1 MSKAETWRA
10 WEGRVVDAKY
20 PLRRW
25 LGGSD
30 HSAVFLTEM
39 PGNGA
44 KAAIKFTE
52 ADGPDAEREMARL
65 VAAAKLNHPHLIS
78 IFDLGPCQI
87 DGTPLVY
94 AVMEHADEDLAQIL
108 PQRPLTPAEV
118 SEMLTPLLDGLGYLH
133 GNGFVHTRIK
143 PSNVLVVAD
152 RLKLSTDQISRAG
165 EPISARRRIG
175 VYDAPETSSG
185 AVSPASDVWSL
196 GVTTVMALTQNA
208 ASASQALESDPSLPG
223 KIPEPFRGI
232 ARDCLHIDPAQR
244 CTLEDIRRRLQPAAV
259 PVAAPL
265 ERSHKSEGDS
275 SRLPAFAIPLVL
287 VVVALAAW
295 GLFRARESNSTSAA
309 PVETTAQ
316 PAVEAPPKP
325 TAATPDKNAPS
336 RPAPIHTEKAPTAKA
351 TFAGGGGGVVHQVIP
366 DIPASAK
373 RTIHGTIKVVVW
385 VDVDPSGKVMA
396 AKLRTA
402 GPSRYFAGKALSAA
416 ERWEF
421 SPPQGD
427 GQPTTS
433 AWLLQFRFKR
443 SGVQASPQ
451 RATR

>member
-1 MSKAETWRA
+1 MSKVETWRA
-10 WEGRVVDAKY
+10 WEGRVVDGKY
-20 PLRRW
+20 PLRQW

-39 PGNGA
+39 TGGA

-52 ADGPDAEREMARL
+52 ADGPDAERELARL
-65 VAAAKLNHPHLIS
+65 GMAAKLNHPHLIS
-78 IFDLGPCQI
+78 IFDFGRWQI

-165 EPISARRRIG
+165 EPISARRNIG

-196 GVTTVMALTQNA
+196 GVTIVMALTQK
-208 ASASQALESDPSLPG
+208 ASPASQALQGDPSLPG
-223 KIPEPFRGI
+223 NIPEPFRGI

-244 CTLEDIRRRLQPAAV
+244 CTLEDIRRRLQPAPV
-259 PVAAPL
+259 PVAPPL

-295 GLFRARESNSTSAA
+295 GLFRSRGNHAATPAPAAETS
-309 PVETTAQ
+309 AQ
-316 PAVEAPPKP
+316 PAAETPPKP
-325 TAATPDKNAPS
+325 TAATPDENAPS
-336 RPAPIHTEKAPTAKA
+336 MPAPIRTEKAPTAKA
-351 TFAGGGGGVVHQVIP
+351 TSAGGGSVVHPVIP

-421 SPPQGD
+421 SPPQAG

>member
-10 WEGRVVDAKY
+10 WEGRVVDGKY
-20 PLRRW
+20 SLRQW

-39 PGNGA
+39 PAGA

-52 ADGPDAEREMARL
+52 ADGPDAERELARL
-65 VAAAKLNHPHLIS
+65 GMAAKLNHPHMIS
-78 IFDLGPCQI
+78 IFDFGPCQI
-87 DGTPLVY
+87 DGTPLAY

-118 SEMLTPLLDGLGYLH
+118 SEMLTPLLGGLNYLH
-133 GNGFVHTRIK
+133 SDGFVHTRIK

-152 RLKLSTDQISRAG
+152 QLKLSTDQISRAG
-165 EPISARRRIG
+165 ESISARRSIG
-175 VYDAPETSSG
+175 VYDAPETTSG
-185 AVSPASDVWSL
+185 TVSAASDVWSL
-196 GVTTVMALTQNA
+196 GVTIVMALTQNA
-208 ASASQALESDPSLPG
+208 ASASQVLQSDPSLPG
-223 KIPEPFRGI
+223 NIPEPFRGI
-232 ARDCLHIDPAQR
+232 ARECLHIDPAKR
-244 CTLEDIRRRLQPAAV
+244 CTLEDIRQRLQPAAAV
-259 PVAAPL
+259 PVAAMP
-265 ERSHKSEGDS
+265 ESSHKSERDS

-287 VVVALAAW
+287 VVVVLAAW
-295 GLFRARESNSTSAA
+295 GLFRSRGSNAVTPPAA
-309 PVETTAQ
+309 ETTAQ
-316 PAVEAPPKP
+316 PAVAPPKP
-325 TAATPDKNAPS
+325 TAATPEKSAPS
-336 RPAPIHTEKAPTAKA
+336 KPATNHSEKAASSKKTSAE
-351 TFAGGGGGVVHQVIP
+351 GGSVVHQVIP

-373 RTIHGTIKVVVW
+373 RTISGTIKVVVW

-421 SPPQGD
+421 LPPQAN

-451 RATR
+451 RAPR

>member
-10 WEGRVVDAKY
+10 WEGRVVDGKY
-20 PLRRW
+20 PLRQW

-39 PGNGA
+39 PGGA
-44 KAAIKFTE
+44 KAAIKFIE
-52 ADGPDAEREMARL
+52 ADGPDAEREFGRL
-65 VAAAKLNHPHLIS
+65 GMAAKLSHPHLIS
-78 IFDLGPCQI
+78 IFNFGRCRM
-87 DGTPLVY
+87 DGTALVY

-118 SEMLTPLLDGLGYLH
+118 SDMLTPLLDGLGYLH

-152 RLKLSTDQISRAG
+152 QLKLSTDQIGRTG

-185 AVSPASDVWSL
+185 AVLPASDVWSL
-196 GVTTVMALTQNA
+196 GVTIVMALTQNA
-208 ASASQALESDPSLPG
+208 ASAAQAMQGDPSLPG
-223 KIPEPFRGI
+223 NIAEPFRGI
-232 ARDCLHIDPAQR
+232 ARECLHIDPAQR
-244 CTLEDIRRRLQPAAV
+244 CTLEDIRRRLQPAAAA
-259 PVAAPL
+259 PIAAPL
-265 ERSHKSEGDS
+265 ERSHKSESDS

-295 GLFRARESNSTSAA
+295 GLFRSHGNSAA
-309 PVETTAQ
+309 TPRAETTAQ
-316 PAVEAPPKP
+316 PAAEAPPPKP
-325 TAATPDKNAPS
+325 TAATPDRDAPN
-336 RPAPIHTEKAPTAKA
+336 RPAPVHTERTPTPRA
-351 TFAGGGGGVVHQVIP
+351 TSAGGGAVVHQVIP

-396 AKLRTA
+396 AKLKTA

-421 SPPQGD
+421 SPPQAD

-451 RATR
+451 RAHR

>member
-1 MSKAETWRA
+1 MSRAETWRA
-10 WEGRVVDAKY
+10 WEGRVVDGKY
-20 PLRRW
+20 PLRQW

-30 HSAVFLTEM
+30 HSAFFLSEM
-39 PGNGA
+39 PGGA
-44 KAAIKFTE
+44 KAAIKFIE
-52 ADGPDAEREMARL
+52 ADGPDAERELARL
-65 VAAAKLNHPHLIS
+65 GMAAKLNHPHLLS
-78 IFDLGPCQI
+78 IFNFGRCQI

-94 AVMEHADEDLAQIL
+94 SVMEHADEDLAQIL

-118 SEMLTPLLDGLGYLH
+118 TEMLTPLLDGLSYLH

-152 RLKLSTDQISRAG
+152 QLKLSTDQISRTG
-165 EPISARRRIG
+165 EPISVRRRIG

-185 AVSPASDVWSL
+185 AASPASDVWAL
-196 GVTTVMALTQNA
+196 GVTIVMALTQNA
-208 ASASQALESDPSLPG
+208 ASASPGVQGDPSLPG
-223 KIPEPFRGI
+223 NIPEPFRGI
-232 ARDCLHIDPAQR
+232 ARECLHIDPAQR
-244 CTLEDIRRRLQPAAV
+244 CTLEDVRRRLQPAA
-259 PVAAPL
+259 AAPIAVPL
-265 ERSHKSEGDS
+265 ESSHKSESDS

-295 GLFRARESNSTSAA
+295 GLFHSRGNSAA
-309 PVETTAQ
+309 APAPAAGTPAQ
-316 PAVEAPPKP
+316 PAAEAPPKP
-325 TAATPDKNAPS
+325 TAATPDRSAPS
-336 RPAPIHTEKAPTAKA
+336 RPTPIRTERAPTAKA
-351 TFAGGGGGVVHQVIP
+351 TSTGGGAVVHQVIP

-396 AKLRTA
+396 AKLKAA

-421 SPPQGD
+421 SPPQAD

-451 RATR
+451 RAQR

>member
-10 WEGRVVDAKY
+10 WEGRVVDGKY
-20 PLRRW
+20 ALRQW

-39 PGNGA
+39 PGGA

-52 ADGPDAEREMARL
+52 ADGPDAERELARL
-65 VAAAKLNHPHLIS
+65 GLAAKLNHPHLIS
-78 IFDLGPCQI
+78 IFDFGRCQM

-118 SEMLTPLLDGLGYLH
+118 SEMLTPLLDALGYLH

-152 RLKLSTDQISRAG
+152 QLKLSTDQINRAD

-175 VYDAPETSSG
+175 VYDAPETSTG
-185 AVSPASDVWSL
+185 AASPASDAWSL
-196 GVTTVMALTQNA
+196 GVTIVMALTQNA
-208 ASASQALESDPSLPG
+208 ASASPGVQGDPSLPG
-223 KIPEPFRGI
+223 NIPEPFRGI
-232 ARDCLHIDPAQR
+232 ARECLHIDPAQR
-244 CTLEDIRRRLQPAAV
+244 CTLDDIRRRLQPAVA
-259 PVAAPL
+259 VAAMP
-265 ERSHKSEGDS
+265 ESSHKSERDS

-287 VVVALAAW
+287 VVVVLAAW
-295 GLFRARESNSTSAA
+295 GLFRSRGSNAVTPPAA
-309 PVETTAQ
+309 ETTAQ
-316 PAVEAPPKP
+316 PAVAPPKP
-325 TAATPDKNAPS
+325 TAATPDRGAPA

-351 TFAGGGGGVVHQVIP
+351 TSAGGGSVLHEVMP

-373 RTIHGTIKVVVW
+373 RTIRGTIKVVVW
-385 VDVDPSGKVMA
+385 VDVDPSGKVVA
-396 AKLRTA
+396 AKLRTP
-402 GPSRYFAGKALSAA
+402 GPSRYFSGKALSAA

-421 SPPQGD
+421 SPPQAD

-451 RATR
+451 RAQR

>member
-10 WEGRVVDAKY
+10 WEGRVVDGKY
-20 PLRRW
+20 PLRQW

-30 HSAVFLTEM
+30 HSTVFLTEM
-39 PGNGA
+39 PAGA

-52 ADGPDAEREMARL
+52 ADGPDAERELARL
-65 VAAAKLNHPHLIS
+65 GMAAKLNHPHLIS
-78 IFDLGPCQI
+78 IFDFGRCQI

-94 AVMEHADEDLAQIL
+94 SVMEHADEDLAQIL

-118 SEMLTPLLDGLGYLH
+118 SEMLAPLLDGLSYLH

-152 RLKLSTDQISRAG
+152 QLKLSTDQISRAG
-165 EPISARRRIG
+165 EPISARRSIG

-196 GVTTVMALTQNA
+196 GVTIVMALTQNA
-208 ASASQALESDPSLPG
+208 ASASQGLRSDPSLPG
-223 KIPEPFRGI
+223 NIPEPFRGI
-232 ARDCLHIDPAQR
+232 ARECLHIDPAQR
-244 CTLEDIRRRLQPAAV
+244 CTLDDIRQRLQPAAAV
-259 PVAAPL
+259 PIVAAT
-265 ERSHKSEGDS
+265 ESFHKSERDS

-287 VVVALAAW
+287 IVVVLAAW
-295 GLFRARESNSTSAA
+295 GLFRSRGSNAVTPPAA
-309 PVETTAQ
+309 ETTAQ
-316 PAVEAPPKP
+316 PAVAHPKP
-325 TAATPDKNAPS
+325 TAATPEKGAPS
-336 RPAPIHTEKAPTAKA
+336 KPATNHSEKAASSKKTSAE
-351 TFAGGGGGVVHQVIP
+351 GGSVVHQVIP

-373 RTIHGTIKVVVW
+373 RTISGTIKVVVW

-421 SPPQGD
+421 SPPQAD

-443 SGVQASPQ
+443 SGVQASSQ
-451 RATR
+451 RAHR

>member
-1 MSKAETWRA
+1 MSKAETWRT
-10 WEGRVVDAKY
+10 WEGRVVDGKY
-20 PLRRW
+20 PLRQW

-39 PGNGA
+39 TGGA
-44 KAAIKFTE
+44 KAAIKFAE
-52 ADGPDAEREMARL
+52 ADGPDAERELARL
-65 VAAAKLNHPHLIS
+65 GMAAKLNHPHLIS
-78 IFDLGPCQI
+78 IFDVGRCQI

-94 AVMEHADEDLAQIL
+94 TVMEHADEDLAQIL
-108 PQRPLTPAEV
+108 PQRPLTPGEV
-118 SEMLTPLLDGLGYLH
+118 SEMLTPLLDGLGCLH
-133 GNGFVHTRIK
+133 SNGFVHTRIK

-152 RLKLSTDQISRAG
+152 QLKLSTDQISRAG
-165 EPISARRRIG
+165 EPISARRSIG

-196 GVTTVMALTQNA
+196 GVTIVMALTQK
-208 ASASQALESDPSLPG
+208 ASPASQALEGDPSLPG
-223 KIPEPFRGI
+223 NIPEPFRGI

-244 CTLEDIRRRLQPAAV
+244 CTLDDIRQRLQPAA
-259 PVAAPL
+259 PISTPL

-295 GLFRARESNSTSAA
+295 GLFRSRGNNNSTSAA
-309 PVETTAQ
+309 PAETTAQ
-316 PAVEAPPKP
+316 PAAEAPAKP
-325 TAATPDKNAPS
+325 TAATPDKNAAS
-336 RPAPIHTEKAPTAKA
+336 RPASIHTEKAPNAKA
-351 TFAGGGGGVVHQVIP
+351 TSAGGGAVVHQVMP

-416 ERWEF
+416 EHWEF
-421 SPPQGD
+421 SPPQAD

>member
-10 WEGRVVDAKY
+10 WEGRVVDGKY
-20 PLRRW
+20 PLRQW

-39 PGNGA
+39 PGGA
-44 KAAIKFTE
+44 KAAIKFIE
-52 ADGPDAEREMARL
+52 ADGPDAERELARL
-65 VAAAKLNHPHLIS
+65 GMAAKLNHSHLIS
-78 IFDLGPCQI
+78 IFSFGGCQI

-94 AVMEHADEDLAQIL
+94 SVMEHADEDLAQIL
-108 PQRPLTPAEV
+108 PQRPLSPAEV

-152 RLKLSTDQISRAG
+152 QLKLSTDQISKSG
-165 EPISARRRIG
+165 EAILARRSIG

-185 AVSPASDVWSL
+185 AVLPASDVWSL
-196 GVTTVMALTQNA
+196 GVTIVMALTQNA
-208 ASASQALESDPSLPG
+208 ASAAQAMQGDPSLPG
-223 KIPEPFRGI
+223 NIPEPFRGI
-232 ARDCLHIDPAQR
+232 ARECLHIDPAQR
-244 CTLEDIRRRLQPAAV
+244 CTLEDIRRRLQPAAAA
-259 PVAAPL
+259 PIAAPL
-265 ERSHKSEGDS
+265 ERSHKSESDS

-295 GLFRARESNSTSAA
+295 GLFHSRGNHAATS
-309 PVETTAQ
+309 PGETTAQ
-316 PAVEAPPKP
+316 PVTKAPPKP
-325 TAATPDKNAPS
+325 TAATPDKNAAS
-336 RPAPIHTEKAPTAKA
+336 RPAPIRTEKAPTAKA
-351 TFAGGGGGVVHQVIP
+351 TSTGGGAVVHEVMP
-366 DIPASAK
+366 DIPSSAK
-373 RTIHGTIKVVVW
+373 RTIKGTIKVVVW
-385 VDVDPSGKVMA
+385 VDVDPSGKVVA

-421 SPPQGD
+421 SPPQAD
-427 GQPTTS
+427 GQSTTS

-451 RATR
+451 RAHR

>member
-10 WEGRVVDAKY
+10 WEGRVVDGKY
-20 PLRRW
+20 PLRQW

-39 PGNGA
+39 PGGL
-44 KAAIKFTE
+44 KVAIKFIE
-52 ADGPDAEREMARL
+52 ADGPDAERELARL
-65 VAAAKLNHPHLIS
+65 GMAAKLNHPHLIS
-78 IFDLGPCQI
+78 IFDFGRCQI

-108 PQRPLTPAEV
+108 PQRPLTPHEV
-118 SEMLTPLLDGLGYLH
+118 SEMLTPLLDGLSYLH
-133 GNGFVHTRIK
+133 GSGFVHTRIK

-152 RLKLSTDQISRAG
+152 QLKLSTDQISRAG

-185 AVSPASDVWSL
+185 TASPASDVWSL
-196 GVTTVMALTQNA
+196 GVTIVMALTQNA
-208 ASASQALESDPSLPG
+208 ASASAAMQGDPSLPG
-223 KIPEPFRGI
+223 NIPEPLRGI
-232 ARDCLHIDPAQR
+232 ARECLHIDPAQR
-244 CTLEDIRRRLQPAAV
+244 CTLEDIRRRLQPAA
-259 PVAAPL
+259 AAPIAIPL

-295 GLFRARESNSTSAA
+295 GLFRSRGNNPANS
-309 PVETTAQ
+309 P
-316 PAVEAPPKP
+316 PAVEKTSQPAAGATPKP
-325 TAATPDKNAPS
+325 TAATPDRDAPA
-336 RPAPIHTEKAPTAKA
+336 RPAPIHTERTPTAKA
-351 TFAGGGGGVVHQVIP
+351 TSAGGGAVVHQVIP

-402 GPSRYFAGKALSAA
+402 GPSRYFAGKALTAA

-421 SPPQGD
+421 SPPQAD

-451 RATR
+451 RAHR